1 MVEGTAAAA
10 AAAAAAADS
19 AGMRVNIE
27 KCQVLIAVVHTW
39 MDMIGCCS

>member
-27 KCQVLIAVVHTW
+27 VRF
-39 MDMIGCCS
+39 